1 MATAMA
7 IPHPATPATATTLL
21 AAIPA
26 AIPGGHPRQYHI
38 TLA

>member
-26 AIPGGHPRQYHI
+26 AIPGGHPRQFHI
-38 TLA
+38 Q